1 LATNKDLDELTE
13 ELSEDEN
20 EKANKETKDQDTE
33 NSNDNDN
40 DVSKDLIDIP
50 SNVIDLK
57 LVIDTYGICCAHAIQ
72 LVLKDGIQLDEEYTK
87 LIKKVSKDIVSKTK
101 ISNIIAEEIRNLE
114 KVLLTYVITRWNSI
128 LFMIRSVL
136 RLTDEDFRSVRDKM
150 PRKTKKQRKTRKSFE
165 LKSKERA
172 MLEELAQILEHFES
186 LTDNLQTNEVS
197 I

>member
-1 LATNKDLDELTE
+1 MATNKDLDELTE